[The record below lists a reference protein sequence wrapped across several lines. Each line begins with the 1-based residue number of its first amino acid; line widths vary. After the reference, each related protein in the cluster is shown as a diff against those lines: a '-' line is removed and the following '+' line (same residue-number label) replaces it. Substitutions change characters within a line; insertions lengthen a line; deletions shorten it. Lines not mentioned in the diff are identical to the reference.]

1 MAKSTVEE
9 SDGKRKRE
17 EEREEVRRELVAVMA
32 KFAVAE
38 LACSG
43 GGAAPAALLDH
54 RLRSVALET
63 ARQGLGVACGKDD
76 TAPGTCPDWR
86 PDAAGTTPAF
96 ASRSRSI
103 ST

>member
-54 RLRSVALET
+54 RLRS
-63 ARQGLGVACGKDD
+63 GKQAD
-76 TAPGTCPDWR
+76 
-86 PDAAGTTPAF
+86 
-96 ASRSRSI
+96 RSI
-103 ST
+103 ARAVLGSKQYPGRFHA